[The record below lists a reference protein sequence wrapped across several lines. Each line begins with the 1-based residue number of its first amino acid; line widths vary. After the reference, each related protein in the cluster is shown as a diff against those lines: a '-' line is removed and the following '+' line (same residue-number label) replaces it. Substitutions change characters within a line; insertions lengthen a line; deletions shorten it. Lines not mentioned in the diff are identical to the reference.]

1 LLAINA
7 PTNRIPNSGNKMPP
21 PEDAADEPAAA
32 SSTSVIT
39 GSVKV
44 PANEAEAKVTATK
57 VASNSHLSA
66 PKK

>member
-1 LLAINA
+1 
-7 PTNRIPNSGNKMPP
+7 MPP

-57 VASNSHLSA
+57 VAVANLVIVI
-66 PKK
+66 